1 MARRARHPA
10 STSSTRPVL
19 RGASSRCVLRWLR
32 SEFLVGARRNVRLH
46 FELSRH
52 LVQTWARHALVPA
65 RREGAGMPRF
75 SPRIVIAAGLAGTMA
90 IAVPMALGATTSNA
104 QPANKAVASG
114 SSTTPI
120 SSADSGLG
128 TTLLTATIK
137 TSKPED
143 LLLTASVECTIL
155 TDITTDNNDPMSKA
169 AAGIRVWIEIDG
181 KTVPI
186 EDTSAPPQ

>member
-52 LVQTWARHALVPA
+52 LVQTWARHPSVPA

-75 SPRIVIAAGLAGTMA
+75 SPRVVIAAGLAGTMA

-104 QPANKAVASG
+104 QPANKAVAAANRMAVFDPN
-114 SSTTPI
+114 TTKP
-120 SSADSGLG
+120 
-128 TTLLTATIK
+128 LLTATFK

-143 LLLTASVECTIL
+143 LLISLSAECSIL
-155 TDITTDNNDPMSKA
+155 TDVLI
-169 AAGIRVWIEIDG
+169 AGN
-181 KTVPI
+181 P
-186 EDTSAPPQ
+186 APGAKDDQT

>member
-32 SEFLVGARRNVRLH
+32 SEFLDAARRNVRLH

-90 IAVPMALGATTSNA
+90 IAVPAALGTSNA
-104 QPANKAVASG
+104 QPANKAVAAG
-114 SSTTPI
+114 SNVQTMGPDGEQKI
-120 SSADSGLG
+120 LSA
-128 TTLLTATIK
+128 TFK

-143 LLLTASVECTIL
+143 LLISVSAECSIL
-155 TDITTDNNDPMSKA
+155 TDVII
-169 AAGIRVWIEIDG
+169 AGNPAPGAKD
-181 KTVPI
+181 
-186 EDTSAPPQ
+186 DQSASGDVR